1 MILKYFTRIVK
12 RFDMRLLICSIVLFS
27 IGLLMIYSASNVT
40 AIINEATPGRYFYK
54 ELLFI
59 ILGLCL
65 CGLLILFGT
74 KYYYKLFSA
83 GIGIIA
89 ASMICLFI
97 YGEAVNGTYNWI
109 GYKGF
114 GIQPSEFA
122 KVFIIPILAIYY
134 ENNKNHSDDLMKM
147 ILPLILSA
155 VLAGFIILQNDYGTA
170 FIFILL
176 VGFIFLMS
184 PASAKIKKNV
194 LLVCTMMFVVFI
206 LAILIGGNKIIDQ
219 DKIDR
224 FKISDPCKRYLN
236 SGNQLCN
243 SYIAINGGGLF
254 GKGLGNSTQKYLY
267 LPEAHTDFIFSI
279 YVEELGFVGAL
290 VLLLLY
296 MFLLLRIYF
305 DGKNALRVS
314 HKLICYGVGI
324 YLLLHI
330 LINLGGVMGIIPLT
344 GVPLVFMSYGGSI
357 CWCVLIAL
365 TMVQRINY
373 ETNVKKVRK

>member
-1 MILKYFTRIVK
+1 MILKYLTKIVK
-12 RFDMRLLICSIVLFS
+12 RFDIRLLICSIVLFS

-40 AIINEATPGRYFYK
+40 AIINDATPGRYFYK
-54 ELLFI
+54 ELLF
-59 ILGLCL
+59 LVSGLFICSIF
-65 CGLLILFGT
+65 ILFGT
-74 KYYYKLFSA
+74 KHYYKMFSI

-89 ASMICLFI
+89 TSMICLFI
-97 YGEAVNGTYNWI
+97 YGEAVNGAYNWI

-122 KVFIIPILAIYY
+122 KVFIIPILAVYY
-134 ENNKNHSDDLMKM
+134 EKNKNYSDDLMKM

-184 PASAKIKKNV
+184 PASAKIKRN
-194 LLVCTMMFVVFI
+194 VVFVCMGI
-206 LAILIGGNKIIDQ
+206 FIVFLLAILIGGNKIIDQ

-224 FKISDPCKRYLN
+224 FNISKPCERFLT

-279 YVEELGFVGAL
+279 FVEELGFVGAI
-290 VLLLLY
+290 VLILLY

-314 HKLICYGVGI
+314 HKLICYGVCV

-357 CWCVLIAL
+357 CWCVLLSLA
-365 TMVQRINY
+365 MVQRVNY
-373 ETNVKKVRK
+373 ETYVKKARK